1 MFWGAVFRQNDNVKN
16 LEIIIID
23 FDGQIA
29 PYTEPNAFVGPFI
42 VQAINDM
49 TAAGGVVPTYTLRQ
63 PVDFDYEPLN
73 VREAIYNI
81 EAWAAVV
88 INPNATALLD
98 HAIKQGNATYDP
110 AGACQ
115 LIYNSARDQTVTSS
129 YVVPSLAAL
138 QRRVVATFGHS
149 WIHHLQADFQ
159 SLRIYES
166 PQALS
171 PGIDF
176 TSYDLRPF
184 GPPIAAPAVSIG
196 LIYLI
201 IISFFSFT
209 FFLPIHMKY
218 LSPKGHPPLLFR
230 HLIAWRYVAT
240 VGSYCFL
247 SLFYSFVSLA
257 ILMPMSN
264 QPASHVWPAKNA
276 NAYGQA
282 TFVVYWMINWAGMT
296 AFGLASENMAMLLG
310 TPWTALW
317 LIFWVIS
324 NVATGFYELD
334 LAPIFYR
341 WGYAYPMHNRKSYY
355 PLISYVLSANSA
367 SRRTHALNSLRSNAV
382 PCCTQLGRL
391 VSMGRCRYIAL
402 PRFLLLHALEHSAR
416 KAERRAKRSCV
427 ACEDGKGKR
436 ITMPYSTRNHTRQPA
451 RRCADEGRGS
461 LDMTQ

>member
-1 MFWGAVFRQNDNVKN
+1 LFWGAVFRQNDNVKN
-16 LEIIIID
+16 LEIIVVD

-29 PYTEPNAFVGPFI
+29 PYTEANPFVGPFI
-42 VQAINDM
+42 VQAINNM
-49 TAAGGVVPTYTLRQ
+49 TAAGGIVPTYTLRQ

-73 VREAIYNI
+73 VREAVYNI
-81 EAWAAVV
+81 KAWAAVV

-98 HAIKQGNATYDP
+98 HAIKKGNATYDP

-115 LIYNSARDQTVTSS
+115 LIYNSARDQTTTSS
-129 YVVPSLAAL
+129 YVVPSLATL
-138 QRRVVATFGHS
+138 QRRVGATFGHS
-149 WIHHLQADFQ
+149 WIHHLRADFQ
-159 SLRIYES
+159 SLHIHES

-176 TSYDLRPF
+176 TNYDLRPF

-257 ILMPMSN
+257 FLMPMSN

-341 WGYAYPMHNRKSYY
+341 WGYAYPMHNRKPYCFLS
-355 PLISYVLSANSA
+355 SCVLSANSA
-367 SRRTHALNSLRSNAV
+367 SR
-382 PCCTQLGRL
+382 
-391 VSMGRCRYIAL
+391 
-402 PRFLLLHALEHSAR
+402 
-416 KAERRAKRSCV
+416 
-427 ACEDGKGKR
+427 
-436 ITMPYSTRNHTRQPA
+436 
-451 RRCADEGRGS
+451 
-461 LDMTQ
+461 